1 MRIGVP
7 KEIKASEHRV
17 SLTPAGAEALV
28 QAGQE
33 VVVESGSG
41 LGSGFDDEAFR
52 SAGAEIVGT
61 AQEVWASA
69 DLVYKVKEPVES
81 EWPLMRPGQVIF
93 AYLHFAASEELTRA
107 VIESGVIAIAYET
120 VQLPG
125 GELPLLTPMSEIAGR
140 LSVQQGAKY
149 LERIFGG
156 RGVLLSGVPGVEPA
170 NVVVIG
176 GGTVGSN
183 AARIA
188 AGLGARV
195 VLLDISLQRLRHL
208 SEVMPANVTLV
219 HSNRQSIE
227 AHLGEADLVI
237 GAVLVPGARAPM
249 VVRRED
255 LGRMRPGA
263 VIIDVAVDQGGCV
276 ETTRPT
282 THEDPV
288 RIVDGIVHYGVSNMP
303 GAVPR
308 TATLA
313 LTNATL
319 PYAMKLATKGW
330 REASREDEALRA
342 GLNVIDGV
350 VTYQPVAE
358 AFGLPYTPV
367 EEVL

>member
-1 MRIGVP
+1 
-7 KEIKASEHRV
+7 
-17 SLTPAGAEALV
+17 
-28 QAGQE
+28 
-33 VVVESGSG
+33 
-41 LGSGFDDEAFR
+41 
-52 SAGAEIVGT
+52 
-61 AQEVWASA
+61 
-69 DLVYKVKEPVES
+69 
-81 EWPLMRPGQVIF
+81 
-93 AYLHFAASEELTRA
+93 
-107 VIESGVIAIAYET
+107 
-120 VQLPG
+120 
-125 GELPLLTPMSEIAGR
+125 
-140 LSVQQGAKY
+140 
-149 LERIFGG
+149 
-156 RGVLLSGVPGVEPA
+156 
-170 NVVVIG
+170 
-176 GGTVGSN
+176 
-183 AARIA
+183 
-188 AGLGARV
+188 
-195 VLLDISLQRLRHL
+195 
-208 SEVMPANVTLV
+208 
-219 HSNRQSIE
+219 
-227 AHLGEADLVI
+227 
-237 GAVLVPGARAPM
+237 
-249 VVRRED
+249 
-255 LGRMRPGA
+255 MRPGA